1 MKTLTP
7 FEADFENSRLIAPR
21 DTLRHPCPYQESHEL
36 ETGEVFFSGY
46 ISERVCRFCWFKGW
60 KI

>member
-7 FEADFENSRLIAPR
+7 FEADFGNSRLIAPR

-36 ETGEVFFSGY
+36 ETGAVFFFR
-46 ISERVCRFCWFKGW
+46 ILERVCRFCWFKGW